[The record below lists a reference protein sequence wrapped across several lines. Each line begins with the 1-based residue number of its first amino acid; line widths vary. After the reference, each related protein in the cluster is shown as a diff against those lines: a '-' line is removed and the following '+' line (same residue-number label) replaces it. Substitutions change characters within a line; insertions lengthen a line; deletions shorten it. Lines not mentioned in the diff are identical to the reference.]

1 MVVPERYRRRRIGQA
16 LLSKSL
22 ELAGKMTPQPACVAL
37 HVDAANVPAR
47 GLYEAAGYKLVG
59 EEEEEEEDGEG
70 GLGGEGKAER
80 EKKTAGWSFAS
91 LGKMVGGGG
100 GGGKKKGKKREV
112 LMVRWLP
119 PREKEMD
126 DLGFDLGTRKW
137 YQD

>member
-22 ELAGKMTPQPACVAL
+22 ELAGKMTPQPVCVAL

-47 GLYEAAGYKLVG
+47 GLYEAAGYDLVG
-59 EEEEEEEDGEG
+59 EDDKEEDGEG
-70 GLGGEGKAER
+70 GGEGGGKVKS
-80 EKKTAGWSFAS
+80 EKKRGGWNFAS
-91 LGKMVGGGG
+91 LGKMVGGGGG

-119 PREKEMD
+119 PREKEID